1 MKRFLWLFR
10 TNQSVS
16 AITVLGIIAI
26 LWEMLVRAFHIP
38 VFVLPAPLVIGRVIL
53 DAYHILLKQ
62 TWYTAEACLLGFA
75 LAVILGVGL
84 AIAIVQSQLVERTAY
99 TLLVSMNSIP
109 KVAIAPVFIVW
120 LGTGLEPKVAIA
132 MLVAIFAI
140 VVETVHGLKSVDP
153 DMLDLGRALGA
164 TRLRMLVKIQFPHAL
179 PNMFSGMK
187 VGIALALV
195 GGIVGEF
202 VASRK
207 GLGYV
212 ILVAQG
218 QFDTPTMFA
227 ALVVLAVL
235 GTALF
240 FIVDLFER
248 LVIPW
253 HVSQRKEE
261 PKVFSA

>member
-1 MKRFLWLFR
+1 VSGFLRLFR
-10 TNQSVS
+10 ANQTVA
-16 AITVLGIIAI
+16 AITVLGLVTL
-26 LWEMLVRAFHIP
+26 LWEALVRLLRIP
-38 VFVLPAPLVIGRVIL
+38 VFVLPAPLVVGRVML
-53 DAYHILLKQ
+53 DTAPILLAE
-62 TWYTAEACLLGFA
+62 TWYTAQACLLGFV

-84 AIAIVQSQLVERTAY
+84 AVGIVQSPLIERTAY

-140 VVETVHGLKSVDP
+140 VVETVHGLRSVDP
-153 DMLDLGRALGA
+153 ALLDLGRALKA
-164 TRLRMLVKIQFPHAL
+164 SRLRMLLKIQFPHAL
-179 PNMFSGMK
+179 PNMFAGMK

-227 ALVVLAVL
+227 ALVVLALL
-235 GTALF
+235 GIILF
-240 FIVDLFER
+240 FVVDLVER

-253 HVSQRKEE
+253 HVSQRKDE
-261 PKVFSA
+261 PKTFSA